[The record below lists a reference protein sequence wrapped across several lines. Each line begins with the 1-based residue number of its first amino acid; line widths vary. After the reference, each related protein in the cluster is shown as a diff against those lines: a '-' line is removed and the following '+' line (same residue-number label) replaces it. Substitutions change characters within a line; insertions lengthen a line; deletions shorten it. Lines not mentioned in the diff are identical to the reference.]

1 VRTRGRQRG
10 AALLEFAVALPFALT
25 IFLGI
30 SDFSVYFWS
39 QTQMEEVAR
48 FAANRIAPD
57 LPAYAAATDKALE
70 ELAHSL
76 QDAVRKDS
84 GRPEVTVALSRQF
97 ACPLADGKEKNVT
110 AEPQLCEGERV
121 YLRVVSDRAVAP
133 LLGPLRLLGFPKT
146 AFSRHV
152 VRVR

>member
-1 VRTRGRQRG
+1 MNRRRQRG
-10 AALLEFAVALPFALT
+10 AALLEFAMALPFALT
-25 IFLGI
+25 LFLGI
-30 SDFSVYFWS
+30 SDFSIYFWS
-39 QTQMEEVAR
+39 QTRMEEIAR
-48 FAANRIAPD
+48 LTVSRMMPGLAGYAFASD
-57 LPAYAAATDKALE
+57 AALTQLTRSLE
-70 ELAHSL
+70 ETI
-76 QDAVRKDS
+76 RRES
-84 GRPEVTVALSRQF
+84 GVADVTLGLSRQF

-152 VRVR
+152 IRVR

>member
-1 VRTRGRQRG
+1 MRTRGRQRG

-57 LPAYAAATDKALE
+57 LPVYAAATDTS
-70 ELAHSL
+70 LAEFARTL

-84 GRPEVTVALSRQF
+84 GRPEVTVALSRHF

-152 VRVR
+152 IRVR

>member
-1 VRTRGRQRG
+1 MNRRRRRRG
-10 AALLEFAVALPFALT
+10 AALLEFAIALPFALT
-25 IFLGI
+25 LFLGI
-30 SDFSVYFWS
+30 SDFSIYFWS
-39 QTQMEEVAR
+39 QTRMEEIAR
-48 FAANRIAPD
+48 LTVSRMTPGLPGYASASDAALTQFTRS
-57 LPAYAAATDKALE
+57 LE
-70 ELAHSL
+70 ETI
-76 QDAVRKDS
+76 RRDS
-84 GRPEVTVALSRQF
+84 GVADVSLALSRHF

-152 VRVR
+152 IRVR

>member
-1 VRTRGRQRG
+1 MRNRDRRRG

-25 IFLGI
+25 VFLGI

-48 FAANRIAPD
+48 FAASRIAAD
-57 LPAYAAATDKALE
+57 LPAYAAATGPSLTESARILE
-70 ELAHSL
+70 ES
-76 QDAVRKDS
+76 VRRDS
-84 GRPEVTVALSRQF
+84 GRPEVTVALSRHF
-97 ACPLADGKEKNVT
+97 ACPLADGKEKNLT

-121 YLRVVSDRAVAP
+121 YLRVVADRAVAP
-133 LLGPLRLLGFPKT
+133 LLGPLRLLGYPKT